1 MWTKEKKEQNL
12 YLIELHAAASAPPP
26 PQDPLLTIILSLA
39 TPLKVKVSGA
49 TRGQVQCIVLN

>member
-26 PQDPLLTIILSLA
+26 PRPTAYNYFVPSYA
-39 TPLKVKVSGA
+39 TE
-49 TRGQVQCIVLN
+49 GQGFGRNQRSSSMHRS